1 MILNLSQD
9 LKNFDKLSFFILLVL
24 LSSCSSSQHVTS
36 QTLVESFD
44 ERQYVNPQDF
54 GYPLSFKEIE
64 ESTPADSL
72 FTPVLVQGGMQAAFG
87 KIRYPVEAQTND
99 VQGEVVLRLYVNKA
113 GKLAKIV
120 VLESP
125 HELLT
130 QATLKAAC
138 KWQYNAAT
146 LSGTPVNSFIH
157 VPINFRTQTQK
168 IGIEG

>member
-1 MILNLSQD
+1 MFGEKITNQRIFVAGL
-9 LKNFDKLSFFILLVL
+9 FLLAL
-24 LSSCSSSQHVTS
+24 LQGCSSSQHVTS

-54 GYPLSFKEIE
+54 GYPLSIKEIE

-72 FTPVLVQGGMQAAFG
+72 FTPISVQDGMQAAFH
-87 KIRYPVEAQTND
+87 KIRYPVEAQTNNI
-99 VQGEVVLRLYVNKA
+99 QGEFVLRLYVNKA

-130 QATLKAAC
+130 RATLDAA
-138 KWQYNAAT
+138 KEWHFNTAT
-146 LSGTPVNSFIH
+146 LRGTPVHSFIH